1 MFGNKVINVKKWQT
15 ECVIELSKFG
25 IRFFLTL
32 LVV

>member
-1 MFGNKVINVKKWQT
+1 MFENKVINVKKWQT

-25 IRFFLTL
+25 IRFFWTL